1 MRDRLPSFDY
11 YSPDMIDDVVELLT
25 RLDGAVILQGGTDL
39 LVAMKQKGTHP
50 QHVVSLKR
58 LRGLLGQIYENDG
71 HIHIGASAN
80 FGQLERSALIKREL
94 VVLHEAVQQ
103 IASYQIRNVATIGG
117 NLCNASPAADTAP
130 PLLVLGA
137 VLRVQG
143 SSGERDVPIEK
154 FFTAPGK
161 SVLGRGEVLKEIEVP
176 KLKSHSGAAFVKLGR
191 RVSEDISVAS
201 GACLIQLDGKVV
213 REIRIAL
220 GSVAPTPLRAYRAE
234 NTIKGRTISEQS
246 LNDTCKV
253 AMTECSPISDVRAS
267 ARYRRA
273 MVGVLTRAAINT
285 AASRASGGETV
296 KCA

>member
-11 YSPDMIDDVVELLT
+11 YSPDMLDDAVKLLT

-39 LVAMKQKGTHP
+39 LVAMKQKGLCP
-50 QHVVSLKR
+50 QHVVSLRK
-58 LRGLLGQIYENDG
+58 LRGLLGEISEADG
-71 HIHIGASAN
+71 DIHIGASAT
-80 FGQLERSALIKREL
+80 FGQLERSALIKKEL
-94 VVLHEAVQQ
+94 AVLHDAVRQ

-137 VLRVQG
+137 VLKVQG
-143 SSGERDVPIEK
+143 PSGERGLPIEK

-161 SVLGRGEVLKEIEVP
+161 SVLRKDEILKEIEVP
-176 KLKSHSGAAFVKLGR
+176 KLKPNSGAAFVKLGR

-213 REIRIAL
+213 KEIRIAL
-220 GSVAPTPLRAYRAE
+220 GSVAPTPIRAYRAE
-234 NTIKGRTISEQS
+234 NVIKGQTISDQS
-246 LNDTCKV
+246 LKDTCQV

-267 ARYRRA
+267 ARYRTA
-273 MVGVLTRAAINT
+273 MVSVLTRAAIKT
-285 AASRASGGETV
+285 AVARASEV
-296 KCA
+296 KE